1 MEWEGSSRF
10 RRSSLGL
17 PAEIDSLSSNEL
29 ATDGA
34 RLLVSESGS
43 SFVEMIAS
51 SSTESPFPPKLCPLP
66 RVTAAS
72 STIRSTLFLSRS
84 RPRSTEFLVDDDRS
98 GSEAEWCRLRVVAE
112 CAACDGGGV
121 ALGELENSQQT
132 APFDEFEWIY
142 LGSMAREPS
151 LRLMTV
157 SVSAAI
163 DSGENSEVPSEFDIS
178 SNRLLLSLDALID
191 GASMISARSE
201 EGNRLFE
208 FCCFC
213 RNSEIWKLCFS
224 LFVPL
229 QIRSTPLQ
237 AIEELS
243 YTRCC
248 TVRRGKGQTKE
259 SSEFA
264 HRFRAVVFPAMS
276 YYYLLLLFPL
286 TCYLLLT
293 RLDPRR
299 PSFLSSTIPFLG
311 SAIPFFT
318 RRWDFITNGI
328 RNQRNGVF
336 RFNLAHLQVIGVGS
350 KEGIEAFFNTKQF
363 SLADGYAILFGSP
376 TAAHEIKSLDKN
388 TQDEAGKG
396 FNRRLIALMKRE
408 RFLAQVRR
416 FSPRLYCRRTAS
428 IEVTPRSRAD

>member
-1 MEWEGSSRF
+1 MVTVGCV
-10 RRSSLGL
+10 
-17 PAEIDSLSSNEL
+17 EL
-29 ATDGA
+29 VND
-34 RLLVSESGS
+34 RILLAKVLKLFEDI
-43 SFVEMIAS
+43 ES
-51 SSTESPFPPKLCPLP
+51 SSTAFTILFPSLPSPA
-66 RVTAAS
+66 R
-72 STIRSTLFLSRS
+72 IRRLVSGTRLYFILK
-84 RPRSTEFLVDDDRS
+84 ELVDAR
-98 GSEAEWCRLRVVAE
+98 
-112 CAACDGGGV
+112 
-121 ALGELENSQQT
+121 
-132 APFDEFEWIY
+132 
-142 LGSMAREPS
+142 AREGRTEEDP
-151 LRLMTV
+151 LQFL
-157 SVSAAI
+157 I
-163 DSGENSEVPSEFDIS
+163 DSGDTIPQMIEFIMSALVAGLLNSGINACCEHFEILSI
-178 SNRLLLSLDALID
+178 LSLNKISNPDVLAYLAQSPID
-191 GASMISARSE
+191 IAR
-201 EGNRLFE
+201 
-208 FCCFC
+208 
-213 RNSEIWKLCFS
+213 
-224 LFVPL
+224 
-229 QIRSTPLQ
+229 
-237 AIEELS
+237 
-243 YTRCC
+243 
-248 TVRRGKGQTKE
+248 TKE